1 MDKTQQVQR
10 DPGISKVSEGGSMKT
25 RAEGQIARGG
35 VERESTESPRGATE
49 PVNPSRSERRGALSN
64 QTKLGGNS

>member
-1 MDKTQQVQR
+1 
-10 DPGISKVSEGGSMKT
+10 MKT

-49 PVNPSRSERRGALSN
+49 PVTPSRGERRTSLWKE
-64 QTKLGGNS
+64 QR

>member
-49 PVNPSRSERRGALSN
+49 PVNPQPQRASGRIE
-64 QTKLGGNS
+64 